1 MFSTLKTK
9 QTSPFFIES
18 LALTG
23 TSPGIHLSWTLTH
36 GPTDEQCLPWFW
48 NALFL
53 FELGAN
59 SICLTPKQDEHC
71 NLRKTLGFKRF
82 NSWTWFSPCSSS
94 CFSHLPTIVFPILNN
109 SHGCPRRRFIESL
122 TLTGTRPG
130 GFQGTATTSQ
140 SLAATTHLTWPTK
153 IWGFKL
159 KLT

>member
-1 MFSTLKTK
+1 MFSTLRKK
-9 QTSPFFIES
+9 QTPPFFIES

-71 NLRKTLGFKRF
+71 NLRKNTQRLTMF
-82 NSWTWFSPCSSS
+82 NSFNMIFCHVLRHVFRIFLPFSSPFLTTPIDVLEGTSLNLWRWLEPVLAGSKERL
-94 CFSHLPTIVFPILNN
+94 FFPVGLLLYWLN
-109 SHGCPRRRFIESL
+109 L
-122 TLTGTRPG
+122 TNKNM
-130 GFQGTATTSQ
+130 GF
-140 SLAATTHLTWPTK
+140 
-153 IWGFKL
+153 
-159 KLT
+159 